1 MAIVFDKGY
10 GPAISQ
16 AFKGMY
22 GSMDRMDALKRQEAA
37 DRWRIEQQGQ
47 QRAGWDR
54 REQDWRYQDKLKG
67 RAEAEFEQG
76 EIDRLRQREMLNL
89 DKFAGID
96 PSTIAGG
103 IAGQDVTIGQGAY
116 LGQPGIDP
124 SYSGID
130 EDSEEVG
137 SALRALSPEEKMAFQ
152 AYSKATTGTDQTVF
166 LNRQMETEA
175 KIKQAE
181 HLAIMRAAQEEDTA
195 INAQL
200 KQQSI
205 ADALAQQEQG
215 DENARIALG
224 LASGIPDTDPVGIGM
239 DDHDMG
245 PQGQTQTV
253 RNVGWGDVDRVY
265 GAENWADI
273 NARLRAMVGQTEAT
287 KRLASAGLGGPGAAG
302 PIAQGISDAERAG
315 IIATQSGR
323 PLEVDGINYSG
334 APGVTATDIP
344 SVTPGNPNVFSQ
356 SGNVTPTTPQQI
368 LEHEART
375 NDLRLDELRG
385 RIGRTQAEQQVL
397 DLEALEVSNA
407 AANERM
413 AGRDSA
419 IVSGIQDQ
427 RARENRLAGE
437 IARTDEFN
445 RNETALSNQMF
456 KEAIGLSG
464 DVRELAEVLKD
475 DSLIKLFKIDEAN
488 VERLEDESDDDFKAR
503 VTEMNDALRTNNREK
518 LTTLMGNLAE
528 QTRHLVSGMEPGIKG
543 RSPFVDVLS
552 PGDREGL
559 IEKARQGIN
568 AIKIKLYN
576 SPSIKLGNNE
586 ISQMLRAY
594 TELMTGNWKVN
605 EFMAELDAWD
615 IYDKEATALDEQAAK
630 ISHDEAKRPD
640 YLGNVAGGMADRAQ
654 GARQRIA
661 ADFSTPEQEATM
673 IPMNWR
679 DSRERTGDP
688 GAISGAMEQVEN
700 TGEVN
705 SFRNVNPT
713 LRERLGNMRV
723 SLGF

>member
-1 MAIVFDKGY
+1 MAIVWNKGY

-16 AFKGMY
+16 AFKGLY
-22 GSMDRMDALKRQEAA
+22 GSMDRMDALDRQAAA
-37 DRWRIEQQGQ
+37 DRWRAESQAQ

-54 REQDWRYQDKLKG
+54 REQDWRYQDKLKN
-67 RAEAEFEQG
+67 RAEAAFEQA

-130 EDSEEVG
+130 YDSEEVG

-166 LNRQMETEA
+166 LNRQLETEA

-181 HLAIMRAAQEEDTA
+181 HLAIMRAAKEEETA

-205 ADALAQQEQG
+205 ANALADQEQIIS
-215 DENARIALG
+215 NSRTALQ
-224 LASGIPDTDPVGIGM
+224 LASGIPDTDPIGIGM

-287 KRLASAGLGGPGAAG
+287 KRLASAGFGGPGAAG
-302 PIAQGISDAERAG
+302 PIAQGISDTERAA
-315 IIATQSGR
+315 IVATQSGR
-323 PLEVDGINYSG
+323 PFEVDGINYSE
-334 APGVTATDIP
+334 APGVTVTDIP
-344 SVTPGNPNVFSQ
+344 SVMPGDPNAFSQ
-356 SGNVTPTTPQQI
+356 SANVTPTTPQQI

-375 NDLRLDELRG
+375 NDLRLAELQG

-419 IVSGIQDQ
+419 IVSGIEDQ

-464 DVRELAEVLKD
+464 DVRELAETLT
-475 DSLIKLFKIDEAN
+475 DSGLIKIIQN
-488 VERLEDESDDDFKAR
+488 
-503 VTEMNDALRTNNREK
+503 
-518 LTTLMGNLAE
+518 G
-528 QTRHLVSGMEPGIKG
+528 
-543 RSPFVDVLS
+543 
-552 PGDREGL
+552 
-559 IEKARQGIN
+559 
-568 AIKIKLYN
+568 
-576 SPSIKLGNNE
+576 
-586 ISQMLRAY
+586 
-594 TELMTGNWKVN
+594 
-605 EFMAELDAWD
+605 
-615 IYDKEATALDEQAAK
+615 
-630 ISHDEAKRPD
+630 
-640 YLGNVAGGMADRAQ
+640 
-654 GARQRIA
+654 
-661 ADFSTPEQEATM
+661 
-673 IPMNWR
+673 
-679 DSRERTGDP
+679 
-688 GAISGAMEQVEN
+688 
-700 TGEVN
+700 
-705 SFRNVNPT
+705 
-713 LRERLGNMRV
+713 
-723 SLGF
+723 